1 MFVSR
6 LFCLKIMLV
15 GAEKFAKA
23 VEGKEKNV
31 SKLYLRDANAWDY
44 MEDL

>member
-15 GAEKFAKA
+15 GAEKFAKG
-23 VEGKEKNV
+23 VEGKERDV
-31 SKLYLRDANAWDY
+31 IKLYLRDANAWDY
-44 MEDL
+44 IEDL